1 MICIYMIFSLYRLRY
16 CSLSEMSFTSLA
28 SALKSNPSHLTELDL
43 SHSKLQDSGVKLLCG
58 FLESPHCRLET
69 LRSVH
74 CLLLFTSLASAL
86 KSNPSHLRELEL
98 SNNKLQDS
106 GVKLLCGFLESPH
119 CRLENL
125 RLSGCS
131 LSDISCASLVSALK
145 SNPSH
150 LRELDLRLNNLQD
163 SGMKLLC
170 GFLESPHCRLETLG
184 SVHSYGCIDDC
195 TINDFIYMIYSSFS
209 LLDCGL
215 TAISCAFLGSTLKS
229 NTSHLRDLDL
239 SGNDLQDSGVKLLC
253 GFMES
258 PHCRLKILGSVHFS
272 CHECLFTSIKPSEL
286 TQTLSQRTLHVLF
299 LFRLMDCLLSDIG
312 CASLVSALKFNP
324 SHLRELDL
332 SENYLQDSG
341 VKELCDLM
349 KSSDCRLETLRS
361 VEGWSQSMPPRC
373 TETVVLIH
381 KTVIPPNLI

>member
-1 MICIYMIFSLYRLRY
+1 
-16 CSLSEMSFTSLA
+16 
-28 SALKSNPSHLTELDL
+28 
-43 SHSKLQDSGVKLLCG
+43 
-58 FLESPHCRLET
+58 
-69 LRSVH
+69 
-74 CLLLFTSLASAL
+74 
-86 KSNPSHLRELEL
+86 
-98 SNNKLQDS
+98 
-106 GVKLLCGFLESPH
+106 
-119 CRLENL
+119 
-125 RLSGCS
+125 
-131 LSDISCASLVSALK
+131 SLVSALK

-184 SVHSYGCIDDC
+184 SVHCLSVTVVLFFSKTKSCKRIKSVQSRTNRMQFRPSTSKCLSPTSILKC
-195 TINDFIYMIYSSFS
+195 TAIFTNCREHCSNNTSDRAFKNFS
-209 LLDCGL
+209 RKRGDLPYLLLDCGL

-258 PHCRLKILGSVHFS
+258 PHCRLKILGSVISVS

-361 VEGWSQSMPPRC
+361 MEPQQSLDPIKSSLKFLSDYKQ
-373 TETVVLIH
+373 TL
-381 KTVIPPNLI
+381 LSG

>member
-1 MICIYMIFSLYRLRY
+1 MIYSLFRLKD
-16 CSLSEMSFTSLA
+16 CSLSEISFTSLASALKSNPSHLKKMVLSENKLQDSGVKLLCGFLESPHCRLQNLRSVLCLSMSFTSLA

-74 CLLLFTSLASAL
+74 CLLLLNYFCLVSVGFCLLSFRLSDCSLSESSFTSLASAL

-184 SVHSYGCIDDC
+184 SVHCLSVTVVLFFSKTKSLPQAGPVTVNVSVVAVILLGSNYDC

-258 PHCRLKILGSVHFS
+258 PHCRLKILGSVH
-272 CHECLFTSIKPSEL
+272 C
-286 TQTLSQRTLHVLF
+286 Q
-299 LFRLMDCLLSDIG
+299 LL
-312 CASLVSALKFNP
+312 L
-324 SHLRELDL
+324 
-332 SENYLQDSG
+332 
-341 VKELCDLM
+341 
-349 KSSDCRLETLRS
+349 
-361 VEGWSQSMPPRC
+361 
-373 TETVVLIH
+373 
-381 KTVIPPNLI
+381 